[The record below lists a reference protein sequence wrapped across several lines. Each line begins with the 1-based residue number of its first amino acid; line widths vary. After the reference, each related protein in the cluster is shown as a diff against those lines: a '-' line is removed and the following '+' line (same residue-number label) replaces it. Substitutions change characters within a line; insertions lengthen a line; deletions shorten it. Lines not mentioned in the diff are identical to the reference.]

1 MHLVLLGVMKR
12 LLAIWIKGDYSRSHK
27 LSRKN
32 RTTVNGR
39 LFSISECCSQEY
51 ARRPDNIADF
61 EQFKA
66 TEFRQILLNSGIV
79 IFKGIL
85 SKYTYFHFVL
95 LHVAILCLIFH
106 ADSQKHLHLARICL
120 DKFVQKS
127 KLIYPL
133 SFLSYNV
140 YGLTHLVKDVKNF
153 GGLDSFSAFPFE
165 NVMERFKSLV
175 RKPHLS
181 LQQISKR
188 IAILIYSFKF
198 FHQL

>member
-12 LLAIWIKGDYSRSHK
+12 LLAIWMKGDYSRSHK

-32 RTTVNGR
+32 LTTVNGR
-39 LFSISECCSQEY
+39 LFSISECCPQEY

-61 EQFKA
+61 GQFKA
-66 TEFRQILLNSGIV
+66 TEFCQILLNSGIV

-95 LHVAILCLIFH
+95 LHVAIRCLIFH
-106 ADSQKHLHLARICL
+106 AGSQKHLRVARICL

-140 YGLTHLVKDVKNF
+140 HGLIHLVKDVKTHCRKN
-153 GGLDSFSAFPFE
+153 PIFE
-165 NVMERFKSLV
+165 FKRSRRKFKSNLQCLKATLEW
-175 RKPHLS
+175 KPS
-181 LQQISKR
+181 S
-188 IAILIYSFKF
+188 
-198 FHQL
+198 